1 MAGLRVMRRRD
12 PSCPPGRSRGAVL
25 AALGTLLAALGL
37 LFAVPAAAEYPDRP
51 IRLVVPFPAG
61 GGADNLA
68 RTIMPR
74 VAQEL
79 GTTIVIDNR
88 PGAGGNVGAEF
99 VARAAPDGYTLLYG
113 TNGTHAINRSLY
125 AALSFDPVR
134 DFAPVSRMT
143 QIAALLVVYPGLP
156 ARSVAELIDYAKANP
171 GRVFF
176 ASAGN
181 GTTSHLAGELFK
193 TMAGIDIVHVPY
205 RGGALAAT
213 DLMGGQVSMMI
224 DVMPNVLPLATG
236 GKLKGLAVTTLA
248 RVPAAPE
255 FPTIAESGVPGF
267 EVSAWDGILAPAGT
281 PVAVIDRL
289 NAAIRVALAD
299 PQVRAALIGRGA
311 QPVTSTPEEFARHIA
326 AESDKWA
333 RVVRQAGAKID

>member
-1 MAGLRVMRRRD
+1 MRIRFPWLAWTRL
-12 PSCPPGRSRGAVL
+12 G
-25 AALGTLLAALGL
+25 AALVALLAS
-37 LFAVPAAAEYPDRP
+37 LFPAPATAEYPDRP

-61 GGADNLA
+61 GGADVLA

-79 GTTIVIDNR
+79 ATTIVIDNR
-88 PGAGGNVGAEF
+88 PGAGGNVGAEA

-125 AALSFDPVR
+125 AKLAFDPMA

-143 QIAALLVVYPGLP
+143 QIAALLVVHP
-156 ARSVAELIDYAKANP
+156 AFPVRSVAELVDYAKAHP
-171 GRVFF
+171 GKVFF

-193 TMAGIDIVHVPY
+193 TMAGVDIVHVPY
-205 RGGALAAT
+205 RGGALAIT
-213 DLMGGQVSMMI
+213 DVVGGQVQMMI

-236 GKLKGLAVTTLA
+236 GKVRAIAVTTST

-255 FPTIAESGVPGF
+255 IPTFVESGLPGF
-267 EVSAWDGILAPAGT
+267 EVSAWDGVFAPAGT
-281 PVAVIDRL
+281 PAVAIDRL
-289 NAAIRVALAD
+289 NAAIRQTLAD
-299 PQVRAALIGRGA
+299 PKVREALVARGA
-311 QPVTSTPEEFARHIA
+311 QPVPSTPDELARHVV

-333 RVVRQAGAKID
+333 RVVRQSGAKID